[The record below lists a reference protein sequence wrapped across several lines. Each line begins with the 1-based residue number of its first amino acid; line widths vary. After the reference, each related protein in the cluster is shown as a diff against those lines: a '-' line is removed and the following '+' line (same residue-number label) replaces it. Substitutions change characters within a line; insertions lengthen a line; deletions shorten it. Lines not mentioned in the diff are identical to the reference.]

1 MKKFLSLVLALVM
14 TMSLV
19 TVSAGA
25 ADFDDSGDIAYKEA
39 VDVISALGIVDGYS
53 DGTFRPDGSLTR
65 GAAAKIICN
74 LILGPTTASALSAST
89 APFKDVPTTNTFAG
103 YITYCSQR
111 GIISGYGDGTF
122 RPTGTLSGNAF
133 MKMLLGALGYDSS
146 IEHYTGANWQVNVIK
161 QASGIGLVDGNDSF
175 VGNNPVTR
183 QEAALY
189 AFNMINATMVEY
201 DTKST
206 ISVGDITI
214 DTIPAR
220 SDVTNTTS
228 TDGNIDGERNGD
240 GLMQFGERYFK
251 DLEKQDAS
259 DMFGRPSTKWVY
271 DREDV
276 GTYAK
281 EADTT
286 YVMEDDSA
294 KVVDILGDND
304 YMSYRDSDIDSKA
317 EVYFNGDDTATL
329 NSDVKKGDIVEAY
342 EDDDGVV
349 TTVVVRQ
356 YTLAKIDEVNEDLST
371 SEERNGASVEL
382 TLVDLDD
389 KDVGNGTYYDDY
401 DDSDDVLA
409 GYNSDYTEGTVLA
422 VALDGTTILDSY
434 IADSVSGSISGYRNS
449 SVTMDGTRYPYA
461 ATAKALT
468 SVDFDKDYTIYLT
481 AEGYVLGVE
490 GETGVD
496 VNDVYY
502 VTGTYQG
509 AKSYGKDSY
518 YAQAVSLADGSVSDI
533 KLDVDSNNN
542 AGDLNVA
549 SSPGIDFKTDR
560 AGLYT
565 FDDGKAKIYNS
576 AAAVDFT
583 VDDDDALDEALEA
596 DAGRIVLDDGSRYY
610 LDANTRFLA
619 VDKYADDID
628 VSTAT
633 GGMRVDDINGDSS
646 NGAVK
651 VFVIADGRDAQYVI
665 LANFNA
671 TMSSDDVVYIAKANY
686 DTIGKD
692 QYEGDMWFM
701 STGESETVVL
711 DEKYAVGF
719 YKVSDIDEDGVY
731 SLNSTTPND
740 DSVVPA
746 LKDDVDSGNKKVTS
760 SSEGFDLQVNL
771 PKDTSSSVIYRDA
784 LYLNNTDVVYDD
796 VVLANAVVFDAR
808 SSNFNYLYA
817 RDINSV
823 ARLSDALKQGNVIV
837 NLYVVDGEITFI
849 AVTDSAHDNSTVTP
863 GGGGGTT
870 TLDAKLVKGATGS
883 VELWVYNDTGAAV
896 TYTGTV
902 TITNTNSGVVDT
914 VDLAGGSVADNGMSP
929 ASAQETIAASS
940 NSAMKYQATVTI
952 GGVKVITNSVI
963 GG

>member
-19 TVSAGA
+19 TISAGA
-25 ADFDDSGDIAYKEA
+25 ADFDDSGDISYKEA

-53 DGTFRPDGSLTR
+53 DDTFRPDGSLTR

-89 APFKDVPTTNTFAG
+89 APFKDVPTTNVFAG
-103 YITYCSQR
+103 YITYCAQQ

-122 RPTGTLSGNAF
+122 RPTGTLTGNAF

-146 IEHYTGANWQVNVIK
+146 VEGYTGSNWQVSVIK
-161 QASGIGLVDGNDSF
+161 QASGIGLDDGNDSF
-175 VGNNPVTR
+175 VGSQTVTR

-201 DTKST
+201 DTRNT
-206 ISVGDITI
+206 VSVGDITI
-214 DTIPAR
+214 NTIPTR
-220 SDVTNTTS
+220 NDVANNTS

-251 DLEKQDAS
+251 DLEKQDAT
-259 DMFGRPSTKWVY
+259 DDFGRPSAKWVY

-276 GTYAK
+276 GTYAN

-304 YMSYRDSDIDSKA
+304 YMSYRDSDIDPKA
-317 EVYFNGDDTATL
+317 EVYFNGNDTATL
-329 NSDVKKGDIVEAY
+329 NSTDVKKGDIVEAY

-349 TTVVVRQ
+349 TTVVIRQ

-449 SVTMDGTRYPYA
+449 SVTMDGNRYSYA

-533 KLDVDSNNN
+533 KLDVDSNNK

-549 SSPGIDFKTDR
+549 SSYDFKTGN

-565 FDDGKAKIYNS
+565 FDDGKAKIYDS

-583 VDDDDALDEALEA
+583 VDDDTALDEALEA
-596 DAGRIVLDDGSRYY
+596 DAGRIVLADTSRYY
-610 LDANTRFLA
+610 LDTNTRFLA
-619 VDKYADDID
+619 VDKYADDIE

-633 GGMRVDDINGDSS
+633 GGMRVDDKNASK
-646 NGAVK
+646 AHVY
-651 VFVIADGRDAQYVI
+651 VIADGRDAQYVI

-686 DTIGKD
+686 DTIGKN

-731 SLNSTTPND
+731 SLNSTTPNVA
-740 DSVVPA
+740 SEVPSLA
-746 LKDDVDSGNKKVTS
+746 NDVESGTKKVTS

-771 PKDTSSSVIYRDA
+771 PKDTASGSVIYRDA
-784 LYLNNTDVVYDD
+784 LNINATDVVYDD

-808 SSNFNYLYA
+808 NSNFNYLYS
-817 RDINSV
+817 REINSV

-837 NLYVVDGEITFI
+837 NLYVVDGEVTFI
-849 AVTDSAHDNSTVTP
+849 AVTDSARDNSTVTP
-863 GGGGGTT
+863 GGGSTSGTVT
-870 TLDAKLVKGATGS
+870 GMTVSYSDGKVNVTLTGVS
-883 VELWVYNDTGAAV
+883 STDVN
-896 TYTGTV
+896 TV
-902 TITNTNSGVVDT
+902 TITMPLGGVTTELDSFDVTGTSG
-914 VDLAGGSVADNGMSP
+914 SY
-929 ASAQETIAASS
+929 TIALSDGT
-940 NSAMKYQATVTI
+940 YVATC
-952 GGVKVITNSVI
+952 GGKTATFKV
-963 GG
+963 GA

>member
-19 TVSAGA
+19 TISAGA
-25 ADFDDSGDIAYKEA
+25 ADFDDSGDISYKEA

-53 DGTFRPDGSLTR
+53 DDTFRPDGSLTR

-89 APFKDVPTTNTFAG
+89 APFKDVPTTNVFAG
-103 YITYCSQR
+103 YITYCAQQ

-122 RPTGTLSGNAF
+122 RPTGTLTGNAF

-146 IEHYTGANWQVNVIK
+146 VEGYTGSNWQVSVIK
-161 QASGIGLVDGNDSF
+161 QASGIGLDDGNDSF
-175 VGNNPVTR
+175 VGSQTVTR

-201 DTKST
+201 DTRNT
-206 ISVGDITI
+206 VSVGDITI
-214 DTIPAR
+214 NTIPTR
-220 SDVTNTTS
+220 NDVANNTS

-251 DLEKQDAS
+251 DLEKQDAT
-259 DMFGRPSTKWVY
+259 DDFGRPSAKWVY

-276 GTYAK
+276 GTYAN

-304 YMSYRDSDIDSKA
+304 YMSYRDSDIDPKA
-317 EVYFNGDDTATL
+317 EVYFNGNDTATL
-329 NSDVKKGDIVEAY
+329 NSTDVKKGDIVEAY

-349 TTVVVRQ
+349 TTVVIRQ

-449 SVTMDGTRYPYA
+449 SVTMDGNRYSYA

-481 AEGYVLGVE
+481 AEGYVLGVD

-496 VNDVYY
+496 IDDVYY
-502 VTGTYQG
+502 VTGTYKG
-509 AKSYGKDSY
+509 ASSYGKDTY
-518 YAQAVSLADGSVSDI
+518 YAQAVSLADGSVNEI
-533 KLDVDSNNN
+533 KLDVDSNLN
-542 AGDLNVA
+542 AGDLNVD
-549 SSPGIDFKTDR
+549 SRYQFKTGR

-565 FDDGKAKIYNS
+565 FDDGVAEKYETKDAGSYIVDSDTNGLHD
-576 AAAVDFT
+576 ALAVDDT
-583 VDDDDALDEALEA
+583 RV
-596 DAGRIVLDDGSRYY
+596 VLNDGTRYY
-610 LDANTRFLA
+610 LDSTTQFLA
-619 VDKYADDID
+619 VDDYADDIE
-628 VSTAT
+628 VATAT
-633 GGMRVDDINGDSS
+633 GGMRADDKT
-646 NGAVK
+646 GAVY
-651 VFVIADGRDAQYVI
+651 VIADGRDAVYVV
-665 LANFNA
+665 LVDLGA
-671 TMSSDDVVYIAKANY
+671 TMASDDVVYIADASY

-692 QYEGDMWFM
+692 QYEGEMWFM
-701 STGESETVVL
+701 ATGDSDTVVL
-711 DEKYAVGF
+711 DDNYAEGF

-731 SLNSTTPND
+731 SLTKSN
-740 DSVVPA
+740 VPA
-746 LKDDVDSGNKKVTS
+746 LTGEVESDD
-760 SSEGFDLQVNL
+760 EGYQSNVEISDG
-771 PKDTSSSVIYRDA
+771 DIYREA
-784 LYLNNTDVVYDD
+784 LSVTHNSVVYDD
-796 VVLANAVVFDAR
+796 VILANAVVIDAR
-808 SSNFNYLYA
+808 DSANNYQYT
-817 RDINSV
+817 REINSV
-823 ARLSDALKQGNVIV
+823 SRLTDALEEGGVTV
-837 NLYVVDGEITFI
+837 DLYVIDGDITFI
-849 AVTDSAHDNSTVTP
+849 AVVNSDLDTSSPNP
-863 GGGGGTT
+863 GGEGSGDFDKVVLAENGNVTFFDGDDQVNPGTNAYAWELYRYT
-870 TLDAKLVKGATGS
+870 ANNGWERYDHGNDYVYGQPNPWTLKDGNEYYVVIDG
-883 VELWVYNDTGAAV
+883 VE
-896 TYTGTV
+896 
-902 TITNTNSGVVDT
+902 
-914 VDLAGGSVADNGMSP
+914 
-929 ASAQETIAASS
+929 S
-940 NSAMKYQATVTI
+940 NRVEIPTA
-952 GGVKVITNSVI
+952 
-963 GG
+963 